1 MYVIERRYG
10 EIVEFT
16 VGEGTPDAHTVR
28 IHVGQVGSSQVR
40 LAIEANRAVR
50 VRRVK
55 GEPTAVRVDTVP
67 PESTAQPPPNPHLG

>member
-10 EIVEFT
+10 EIVEFV

-28 IHVGQVGSSQVR
+28 IHVNHVGSSQVR

-50 VRRVK
+50 VRRVE
-55 GEPTAVRVDTVP
+55 GHPGAVQVNVL
-67 PESTAQPPPNPHLG
+67 SAQAPPNPHPG